1 LVTPFFVFDSYL
13 MSLPV
18 TLIFGVLIIMAF
30 NYYVSVAK
38 DLSFRRQFS
47 EMAGISLGVSV
58 LSFIVGVLV
67 KTLLGVEI

>member
-1 LVTPFFVFDSYL
+1 VFDSYL